1 MTCVIP
7 SEIRKRLSLSSRIT
21 THYSQ
26 IASYAKIHSPRS
38 RFAQS
43 LSANRTQ
50 RSTTNKSAYLCNC
63 RFSLLESRAVK
74 TFPSRRFSA
83 GAAWSI
89 YIYVWKC
96 ARNSISVSIKIYQSK
111 KYIIPRIRGTLL
123 LQLYS
128 DISKGDSLFLPLKRH
143 DAITRDKN
151 KSTSD
156 HPVCNSRVIRHRF
169 ALFFFIRLQ
178 YSNTFNQLSSVMRGA
193 SSSSSSLI
201 FPRIYDADCWPR
213 SIAER

>member
-1 MTCVIP
+1 MWRALFLRK
-7 SEIRKRLSLSSRIT
+7 SENGSLSLFLSSRIT

-89 YIYVWKC
+89 CIYVWKC
-96 ARNSISVSIKIYQSK
+96 ARNSINIDKIYQSK

-143 DAITRDKN
+143 DAITRGKN

-156 HPVCNSRVIRHRF
+156 HPVCNSQVIRHRF
-169 ALFFFIRLQ
+169 ALFFFYPTTVIHSTNCRPWC
-178 YSNTFNQLSSVMRGA
+178 VAHHHHHHRH
-193 SSSSSSLI
+193 
-201 FPRIYDADCWPR
+201 
-213 SIAER
+213 